1 MCCAVDMITIKV
13 KVTARSSSNKVL
25 ATMPDG
31 TLKVKLTAPPVDNKA
46 NDALIQLLAETYAV
60 PDSWVRIVKGHTS
73 NIKMVEID
81 E

>member
-1 MCCAVDMITIKV
+1 MLLKI
-13 KVTARSSSNKVL
+13 KVTARSSSNKII

-46 NDALIQLLAETYAV
+46 NEALIKLLTETYAV

-73 NIKMVEID
+73 NIKLVEVQ